1 MGMFFELGGQA
12 ISEAQLQIVK
22 ARELVEALHIQNYVS
37 LVQCIKKSTG
47 EEVVVF
53 DAEVEVPQKRV
64 HDIRSVE
71 RIAVKFDPED
81 KTLPDTLA
89 LRTDFPKV
97 SHLNIRDE
105 EFPRSLCLFEAPY
118 SEIKLRWTAAFY
130 IKNVRNWLALTARGE
145 LHAEDQPLEPLLYG
159 SEGFLILPP
168 AILDQENPVQVLAIN
183 QTIEHAAQKTYLAK
197 VAESL
202 NTKPGETKLLI
213 TTLCADPQ
221 THGLIHSKPKNLVEL
236 HDFLAPVG
244 LNLIDHVQQQL
255 QHWNKDEAFDAV
267 KNAKL
272 IILLLLPKMR
282 SDADDTSET
291 IELSA
296 FVTEKS
302 IVEIGKEVG
311 IWDVFEGEV
320 GPFLSIDSDK
330 NGKNVQL
337 EMLNPLL
344 DFSTK
349 QAALMNGRDD
359 ETDIQIALVGVGA
372 LGSQVFLNLLR
383 MGYGCW
389 KLIDHDILLPHN
401 LARHALTREFVGVP
415 KAIGLAILASRMVN
429 DPTIVEPHVEN
440 VLLPSASGVL
450 EPVFRD
456 AQVILDISTSI
467 AVARKLTHEVDST
480 ARRISLFLNPTATDI
495 VILAEDNYREI
506 KLDVLEM
513 QYYRELVSNTELH
526 EHLGRGEDKVRY
538 GTSCRDLSSRIS
550 QDLVALHS
558 AVTSHAL
565 RQTIDDQNAAITI
578 WKANPAD
585 MTTQQYS
592 VQVGQ
597 EKRIVIGGW
606 TIITDSQFLKK
617 IAQIRESK
625 LPNETGGILIGSY
638 DLVRKIVYVVDT
650 IPAPPDSIEWPTV
663 FIRGSKGLKQQ
674 VKQIQ
679 TITDNQLDYIG
690 EWHSHPVGAGGRPSR
705 DDIKA
710 FEWLRELMANDGL
723 PALAI
728 IATDGES
735 HFYLGKMKDYADDPN
750 VA

>member
-12 ISEAQLQIVK
+12 IPEAQLQIVK

-89 LRTDFPKV
+89 LRIDFPKV

-105 EFPRSLCLFEAPY
+105 ELPRSLCLFEAPY

-183 QTIEHAAQKTYLAK
+183 QIIEHAAQKTYLAK
-197 VAESL
+197 VATSL
-202 NTKPGETKLLI
+202 NTKPGEIQVLI

-349 QAALMNGRDD
+349 QAHC
-359 ETDIQIALVGVGA
+359 E
-372 LGSQVFLNLLR
+372 
-383 MGYGCW
+383 
-389 KLIDHDILLPHN
+389 LI
-401 LARHALTREFVGVP
+401 
-415 KAIGLAILASRMVN
+415 
-429 DPTIVEPHVEN
+429 EN
-440 VLLPSASGVL
+440 V
-450 EPVFRD
+450 
-456 AQVILDISTSI
+456 
-467 AVARKLTHEVDST
+467 
-480 ARRISLFLNPTATDI
+480 
-495 VILAEDNYREI
+495 
-506 KLDVLEM
+506 
-513 QYYRELVSNTELH
+513 
-526 EHLGRGEDKVRY
+526 
-538 GTSCRDLSSRIS
+538 
-550 QDLVALHS
+550 
-558 AVTSHAL
+558 
-565 RQTIDDQNAAITI
+565 
-578 WKANPAD
+578 
-585 MTTQQYS
+585 
-592 VQVGQ
+592 
-597 EKRIVIGGW
+597 
-606 TIITDSQFLKK
+606 
-617 IAQIRESK
+617 
-625 LPNETGGILIGSY
+625 
-638 DLVRKIVYVVDT
+638 
-650 IPAPPDSIEWPTV
+650 
-663 FIRGSKGLKQQ
+663 
-674 VKQIQ
+674 
-679 TITDNQLDYIG
+679 
-690 EWHSHPVGAGGRPSR
+690 
-705 DDIKA
+705 
-710 FEWLRELMANDGL
+710 
-723 PALAI
+723 
-728 IATDGES
+728 
-735 HFYLGKMKDYADDPN
+735 
-750 VA
+750 